1 MLSREDNELMC
12 RVGAGTPM
20 GTALRRFWIPA
31 LQVSDIPTPDCDP
44 FPLEI
49 LGEQLVAFRDTSGKV
64 GVLDEHCCHRGA
76 SLVCGRVEHGGIR
89 CLFHGW
95 KFAVDGT
102 VLETPNVNDP
112 GFKDRIKAKSYP
124 LREAGGL
131 IWIYLGKPSEEP
143 EFPHHP
149 WFDVPDSNRN
159 NAYLV
164 ENGNYVQVIEA
175 LVDSSHLNILHTDGL
190 RKSRGLEGLNF
201 AAAADMEFDSA
212 PRIEVD
218 ETDFGFHY
226 AALRGGTGED
236 DPVHARITAFIAPFA
251 VANPNEDLWMGVVP
265 INDTQSIH
273 FHVWWHVE
281 KKMGEEPLKTRMI
294 EHVGLDQEALRG
306 LNLTYDTLNSP
317 DKPSRS
323 NRYRQ
328 NRQALKEGKFSGFHS
343 FTQEDSAMILSMG
356 PIKDRSKELMA
367 PVDMA
372 VMRLYRTL
380 IQMAKDQAAGKDPVG
395 LHADPMKIFGRNGT
409 LPHDVDWRSLVPSHN
424 ITRYHRGG
432 ERQRGATAAAE

>member
-12 RVGAGTPM
+12 RVGPGTPM
-20 GTALRRFWIPA
+20 GAALRRFWIPA
-31 LQVSDIPTPDCDP
+31 LQVSDIPAPDSDP

-49 LGEQLVAFRDTSGKV
+49 LGESLVAFRDTSGKV

-102 VLETPNVNDP
+102 VLDTPNVNDP
-112 GFKDRIKAKSYP
+112 GFKTRIKAKSYP
-124 LREAGGL
+124 VREAGGL
-131 IWIYLGKPSEEP
+131 IWIYLGKPGEEP

-226 AALRGGTGED
+226 AALRGGTGPD
-236 DPVHARITAFIAPFA
+236 DPVHARVTAFIAPFA

-273 FHVWWHVE
+273 FHVFWHPE
-281 KKMGEEPLKTRMI
+281 KKMGEEPLRSRQL
-294 EHVGLDQEALRG
+294 EHIGLDDAAKRQ
-306 LNLTYDTLNSP
+306 LNMTYDTLNSP
-317 DKPSRS
+317 DRPNKW
-323 NRYRQ
+323 NRFRQ

-356 PIKDRSKELMA
+356 PIKDRTKELMA

-395 LHADPMKIFGRNGT
+395 LHADPMRIFGRNGT
-409 LPHDVDWRSLVPSHN
+409 LSQDADWRTLVPSHN

-432 ERQRGATAAAE
+432 DRKRAATVAAE